1 MNSNSLSHNIE
12 TVRRLSPKIRD
23 VRALYDQSLSVLKKC
38 KLIDPR
44 IYTKSSIMLGLGESE
59 EEIFETMRD
68 LRSVRVDILTMGKY
82 LQPTPRHVPVID
94 YINPMI

>member
-1 MNSNSLSHNIE
+1 
-12 TVRRLSPKIRD
+12 
-23 VRALYDQSLSVLKKC
+23 
-38 KLIDPR
+38 
-44 IYTKSSIMLGLGESE
+44 MLGLGESE